1 MLGKV
6 RELKHI
12 CSMRK
17 AVVHFCGDVN
27 ISIARIHMGDGMC
40 STRVSPKN
48 QNVKFHSFH
57 PLKHNHFAYN
67 ATTKSFKIL
76 SHVLLSELGANV
88 SIGEYKGKK
97 WQNINFRGFSYLRIL
112 DPPPPFKKCAK
123 LKKL

>member
-1 MLGKV
+1 
-6 RELKHI
+6 
-12 CSMRK
+12 MRK

-27 ISIARIHMGDGMC
+27 ISIARIHMGDRVC

-48 QNVKFHSFH
+48 KNVKFHSFH

-97 WQNINFRGFSYLRIL
+97 WQNINFRGFSYLRLNLISR
-112 DPPPPFKKCAK
+112 KKYLISNLTTYFHFLTECGART
-123 LKKL
+123 